1 MNKDKFLEGLKDGL
15 PIGLG
20 YLTVSFGI
28 GISCHNAGMN
38 ALQGFLLSFL
48 NNASAGEYGGITV
61 IAEDAGMITIIL
73 MMCIINARY
82 LLMSCVLSQHLPFD
96 TPLAWRLLIGFDV
109 TDELFGIAIA
119 QPGKLSV
126 WYYLGAMCAALP
138 MWSIGTVIG
147 ILVGD
152 ILPVWAMHGCSVMLF
167 GMFIAI
173 FIPEGKKNKVVLG
186 CILISFLL
194 SYLAANIAPI
204 ANLSEGMRVLILTI
218 VISSVAAIL
227 FPVERGNA

>member
-28 GISCHNAGMN
+28 GISCHNVGMN

-194 SYLAANIAPI
+194 SYLAANITPI

-218 VISSVAAIL
+218 VISSVAAVL

>member
-28 GISCHNAGMN
+28 GISCHNVGMN

-96 TPLAWRLLIGFDV
+96 TPLSWRLLIGFDV

-119 QPGKLSV
+119 QPGKLNV
-126 WYYLGAMCAALP
+126 WYYFGAMCAALP

-173 FIPEGKKNKVVLG
+173 IIPEGKKNKIVLG
-186 CILISFLL
+186 CIAISFLF
-194 SYLAANIAPI
+194 SYIAANYGPM

-227 FPVERGNA
+227 FPIERGNA

>member
-28 GISCHNAGMN
+28 GISCHNVGMN

-96 TPLAWRLLIGFDV
+96 TPLGWRLLIGFDV

-194 SYLAANIAPI
+194 SYLAANVAPI

>member
-28 GISCHNAGMN
+28 GISCHNVGMN
-38 ALQGFLLSFL
+38 AFQGFLLSFL

-96 TPLAWRLLIGFDV
+96 TPLSWRLLIGFDV

-119 QPGKLSV
+119 QPGKLNV
-126 WYYLGAMCAALP
+126 WYYFGAMCAALP

-173 FIPEGKKNKVVLG
+173 IIPEGKKNKIVLG
-186 CILISFLL
+186 CIAISFLF
-194 SYLAANIAPI
+194 SYIAANYGPM
-204 ANLSEGMRVLILTI
+204 ANLSEGMRVLILTV

-227 FPVERGNA
+227 FPIERGNA

>member
-1 MNKDKFLEGLKDGL
+1 MNKDKFLEGLRDGL

-28 GISCHNAGMN
+28 GISCHNAGLN
-38 ALQGFLLSFL
+38 ALQGFFLSLL

-61 IAEDAGMITIIL
+61 IAEDAGMITMIL
-73 MMCIINARY
+73 MTCIINARY

-96 TPLAWRLLIGFDV
+96 TPLGWRLLIGFDV

-119 QPGKLSV
+119 QDGKLNT

-152 ILPVWAMHGCSVMLF
+152 VLPVWAMHGCSVMLF

-173 FIPEGKKNKVVLG
+173 IIPEGKKNKIV
-186 CILISFLL
+186 LISIFVSFLC
-194 SYLAANIAPI
+194 SYLAANISPI
-204 ANLSEGMRVLILTI
+204 SHLSEGMRVLILTV
-218 VISSVAAIL
+218 VISSILAIR
-227 FPVERGNA
+227 FPIKEDNA

>member
-28 GISCHNAGMN
+28 GISCHNVGMN

-96 TPLAWRLLIGFDV
+96 TPLGWRLLIGFDV

-194 SYLAANIAPI
+194 SYLATNIAPI

-227 FPVERGNA
+227 FPIEGDKA

>member
-28 GISCHNAGMN
+28 GISCHNVGMN

-119 QPGKLSV
+119 QPGKLCV

>member
-28 GISCHNAGMN
+28 GISCHNVGMN

-119 QPGKLSV
+119 QPDKLSV

-218 VISSVAAIL
+218 VISSVAAVL

>member
-28 GISCHNAGMN
+28 GISCHNVGMN

-119 QPGKLSV
+119 QPVKLSV

-218 VISSVAAIL
+218 VISSVAAVL

>member
-28 GISCHNAGMN
+28 GISCHNVGMN

-96 TPLAWRLLIGFDV
+96 TPLSWRLLIGFDV

-119 QPGKLSV
+119 QPGKLNV
-126 WYYLGAMCAALP
+126 WYYFGAMCAALP

-152 ILPVWAMHGCSVMLF
+152 ILPIWAMHGCSVMLF

-173 FIPEGKKNKVVLG
+173 IIPEGKKNKIVLG
-186 CILISFLL
+186 CIAISFLF
-194 SYLAANIAPI
+194 SYIAANYGPM
-204 ANLSEGMRVLILTI
+204 ANLSEGMRVLILTV
-218 VISSVAAIL
+218 VISSIAAIL
-227 FPVERGNA
+227 FPIERGNA

>member
-28 GISCHNAGMN
+28 GISCHNVGMN

-96 TPLAWRLLIGFDV
+96 TPLGWRLLIGFDV

-152 ILPVWAMHGCSVMLF
+152 ILPVWAIHGCSVMLF

-204 ANLSEGMRVLILTI
+204 SNLSEGMRVLILTI
-218 VISSVAAIL
+218 VISSAAAIL
-227 FPVERGNA
+227 FPIEGDKA

>member
-1 MNKDKFLEGLKDGL
+1 MNKKKFVKGLRDGL

-28 GISCHNAGMN
+28 GIACHNAGLN
-38 ALQGFLLSFL
+38 AFQGFLMSFL

-61 IAEDAGMITIIL
+61 IAEDAGMITILL

-96 TPLAWRLLIGFDV
+96 TPLGWRLLIGFDV

-119 QPGKLSV
+119 ETGKLNV
-126 WYYLGAMCAALP
+126 WYYLGAMSVALP

-152 ILPVWAMHGCSVMLF
+152 ILPAYAVSAFSVMLF

-173 FIPEGKKNKVVLG
+173 IIPEGKKNKIVLG
-186 CILISFLL
+186 SIVISFAL
-194 SYLAANIAPI
+194 SYFASIIKPFR
-204 ANLSEGMRVLILTI
+204 NLSEGMRVLILTV
-218 VISSVAAIL
+218 VISSVVAVL
-227 FPVERGNA
+227 FPVKREN

>member
-28 GISCHNAGMN
+28 GISCHNVGMN

>member
-1 MNKDKFLEGLKDGL
+1 M
-15 PIGLG
+15 
-20 YLTVSFGI
+20 
-28 GISCHNAGMN
+28 
-38 ALQGFLLSFL
+38 

-96 TPLAWRLLIGFDV
+96 TPLGWRLLIGFDV

-186 CILISFLL
+186 CILISFIL

-218 VISSVAAIL
+218 VISSAAAIL
-227 FPVERGNA
+227 FPIEGDKA

>member
-28 GISCHNAGMN
+28 GISCHNVGMN

-96 TPLAWRLLIGFDV
+96 TPLGWRLLIGFDV

-194 SYLAANIAPI
+194 SYLAANITPI

-218 VISSVAAIL
+218 VISSVAAVL

>member
-28 GISCHNAGMN
+28 GISCHNVGMN

-218 VISSVAAIL
+218 VISSVAAVL

>member
-28 GISCHNAGMN
+28 GISCHNVGMN

-96 TPLAWRLLIGFDV
+96 TPLGWRLLIGFDV

-186 CILISFLL
+186 CILISFIL

-218 VISSVAAIL
+218 VISSAAAIL
-227 FPVERGNA
+227 FPIEGDKA